1 MITVLLV
8 TGLSSLGALAT
19 TLVTFIRERRHGAME
34 KVLAGATMTDAVK
47 VTVVD
52 SAGVSTEIKVEGAI
66 AKEQV
71 GKLVQELGGN
81 SPQVE

>member
-1 MITVLLV
+1 
-8 TGLSSLGALAT
+8 
-19 TLVTFIRERRHGAME
+19 ME